1 MLTNLDNLLNFA
13 FVAKGLTQDLI
24 EHPRIEEQEELPRDE
39 LMAKEKEL
47 FGFYLS
53 YHPTTKYKDK
63 YKVIN
68 INDVKNYI
76 GRVIDTIVL
85 VEKIKIH
92 KDKKGNDMAFIT
104 GSDELESIEYIAF
117 SKEYETIKTL
127 NKGDILLVQ
136 GKVEKRNSLQI
147 IVEKAKIVS

>member
-1 MLTNLDNLLNFA
+1 M
-13 FVAKGLTQDLI
+13 V
-24 EHPRIEEQEELPRDE
+24 EHPFINEQEELSSDI

-68 INDVKNYI
+68 IKDVKNYLGKI
-76 GRVIDTIVL
+76 IDTIVL

-92 KDKKGNDMAFIT
+92 KDKKGNEMAFIT
-104 GSDELESIEYIAF
+104 GSDEIDSIEYTAF
-117 SKEYETIKTL
+117 SKSYDTIRDL
-127 NKGDILLVQ
+127 AKGDILLVQ
-136 GKVEKRNSLQI
+136 GKVEKRNTIQI
-147 IVEKAKIVS
+147 IVEKAKIISER